1 MSGHNKWSTI
11 KHKKGAA
18 DAKRS
23 KLFSKIV
30 KEIQIAVKEGGPDAE
45 TNPRLRVCLQ
55 NAKGANMPK
64 ATIEKAISKAQQGTE
79 NYEEITFEGYGPNG
93 VAIFVECLSD
103 NNNRTVSNIRAI
115 FRKHN
120 GTLGTKGSLSFI
132 FDKKGVFTIPAEA
145 INDEEEFELEA
156 IDSGAEEIEKV
167 EDKIIVTTSFEDYGN
182 MQKKLESL
190 GIEPENTEAVLIPN
204 TTKDVDVET
213 AQKIMRMIDSF
224 EDDDDVQN
232 VFHNM
237 EMTDE
242 IMKALSE

>member
-1 MSGHNKWSTI
+1 MSGHNKWSSI

-30 KEIQIAVKEGGPDAE
+30 KEIQIAVKESGPDAE
-45 TNPRLRVCLQ
+45 NNPKLRVCLQ

-64 ATIEKAISKAQQGTE
+64 VTIEKAISKAQQSTE
-79 NYEEITFEGYGPNG
+79 NFEAITFEGYGPNG

-103 NNNRTVSNIRAI
+103 NNNRTVSNMRAV

-120 GTLGTKGSLSFI
+120 GTLGTKGSLRFI
-132 FDKKGVFTIPAEA
+132 FDRKGVFTIPENS
-145 INDEEEFELEA
+145 ISDFEEFELEA
-156 IDSGAEEIEKV
+156 IDGGAEEIEKV
-167 EDKIIVTTSFEDYGN
+167 EDKIIITTNFEDYGN

-190 GIEPENTEAVLIPN
+190 GIEPEKTEAVMIPN
-204 TTKDVDVET
+204 TTKEVDVNT
-213 AQKIMRMIDSF
+213 AQKIMNMIDTF

-237 EMTDE
+237 ELTDE
-242 IMKALSE
+242 IINALS